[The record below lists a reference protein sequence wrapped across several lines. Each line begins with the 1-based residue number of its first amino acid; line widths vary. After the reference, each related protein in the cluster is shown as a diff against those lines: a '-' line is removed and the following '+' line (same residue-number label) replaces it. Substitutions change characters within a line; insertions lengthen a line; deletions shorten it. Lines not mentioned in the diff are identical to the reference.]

1 MKLDDLKYLMD
12 IVSRPGN
19 GINIDNEEFYYMM
32 TKKANII
39 DDLLTISKLSK

>member
-1 MKLDDLKYLMD
+1 MKLEDLRYLMD
-12 IVSRPGN
+12 IVARPGN
-19 GINIDNEEFYYMM
+19 GVNIDNEEFFYMM